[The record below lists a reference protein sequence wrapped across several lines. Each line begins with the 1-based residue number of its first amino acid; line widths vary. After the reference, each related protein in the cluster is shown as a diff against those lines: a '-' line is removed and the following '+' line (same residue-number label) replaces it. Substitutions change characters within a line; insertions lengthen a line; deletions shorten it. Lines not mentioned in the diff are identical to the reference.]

1 MRPAGPPIAGQRAPR
16 VRLNGPRRVPISSRM
31 RRSLLNPV
39 FLLVLLHVYIGV
51 RLLVALPGG
60 IGNRAVGAAGLL
72 ASALIMPLALRRNP
86 QSLHR
91 GLTNAITW
99 AGLIAMG
106 LFSTLLVSTVLRDV
120 LLLGVDL
127 TLPTRLHAPIAARS
141 AGLVVGFSLFATATG
156 LLLARGR
163 PRIVAVDIPLPHL
176 PRALHGFRI
185 AQISDVHV
193 GPTIKRGFVEAIVG
207 AVNRLGADVIAL
219 TGDIVDGPVHSL
231 TADTAPLAALRA
243 RHGAFFV
250 TGNHEYYSGEAP
262 WSREMTR
269 LGMRVLKNEH
279 VVLAHDGASVVVAG
293 VNDFGAHHFDP
304 AQRSDPAAALL
315 GAPADAGAKILLAH
329 QPKSAAAAAAAGYDL
344 QISGHTHGGQFW
356 PWNLLVRYF
365 QPFTAGLHRLKN
377 LWVYVSRG
385 AGYWGPPTRFGV
397 PPEIALLRLVPARP

>member
-1 MRPAGPPIAGQRAPR
+1 
-16 VRLNGPRRVPISSRM
+16 M

-293 VNDFGAHHFDP
+293 VNDFGAHHFAP